1 MPALMWAN
9 TTLAA
14 GCVPAAD
21 TFPPV
26 FTMERVCIFV
36 DGENFRHSI
45 RGLFSEFNPNDY
57 LPKRADWTQFFDW
70 IANRLS
76 ASPHRVRT
84 YWYVVRHL
92 EFFPY
97 RLNRLQHDSIK
108 LRKIL
113 SKDASLKTT
122 LDGIGDDVTRN
133 RKMDAMVADLE
144 AQKDRIQRRFDG
156 WTAIQSGIS
165 TAHKAIEFR
174 SAGSINCNLLE
185 NSKFGSEKAVDVK
198 LATDLITLK
207 DIYDIAA
214 IVSGDQDYVPAVQV
228 IKDSGKRVVNVA
240 FETRNGRLLPGG
252 ARRLN
257 QATDWSLPVGYSEMA
272 DFLHVER

>member
-1 MPALMWAN
+1 M
-9 TTLAA
+9 
-14 GCVPAAD
+14 D
-21 TFPPV
+21 
-26 FTMERVCIFV
+26 RVCIFV

-57 LPKRADWTQFFDW
+57 LPKQADWTQFFDW
-70 IANRLS
+70 IAGCLS
-76 ASPHRVRT
+76 PSPHRVRT
-84 YWYVVRHL
+84 YWYVIRHL

-97 RLNRLQHDSIK
+97 RLNRLQHDIIK

-113 SKDASLKTT
+113 SKDASFKAI
-122 LDGIGDDVTRN
+122 LDGVRDDGIRN
-133 RKMDAMVADLE
+133 EKMDAMVADLE
-144 AQKDRIQRRFDG
+144 ARRERMQRRFDG

-185 NSKFGSEKAVDVK
+185 NSRFGTEKAVDVK

-257 QATDWSLPVGYSEMA
+257 QVTDWSLPVGYSEMA
-272 DFLHVER
+272 DFLKLGHSRELP